1 MRLDAWRTLVMI
13 PMLLLGA
20 CVAGTARNAPARPA
34 YGGPDVERPRIA
46 ALLDR
51 FHGAASRADM
61 EGYLACLGPESVF
74 LGTDASERWSVAQFR
89 EYCRPYFAK
98 GQGWTYTPRER
109 HITFVY
115 EASQRVA
122 VASGASLYP
131 VAYFDELLT
140 NEKYGVCRGTG
151 VVVGDGAGG
160 WHIAQYALA
169 LAVPNGAAREVVD
182 VIRREAGGAPH

>member
-1 MRLDAWRTLVMI
+1 MRLDALRTMLAI
-13 PMLLLGA
+13 PMLVLGA
-20 CVAGTARNAPARPA
+20 CAAGTARHPPERPA

-51 FHGAASRADM
+51 FHAAASRADM
-61 EGYLACLGPESVF
+61 EAYFACLVPEGGF
-74 LGTDASERWSVAQFR
+74 LGTDASERWSVGQFR

-98 GQGWTYTPRER
+98 GQGWTYAARER
-109 HITFVY
+109 HVTFVY

-131 VAYFDELLT
+131 VAYFDELLD

-151 VVVGDGAGG
+151 VVVGDGIGG

-169 LAVPNGAAREVVD
+169 FTVPNRAAGEVVE
-182 VIRREAGGAPH
+182 VIRRDAARF